1 MSVNEDSHYSLN
13 WNGHMNHVRRTLAVL
28 LAQND
33 FVDVTLCCEG
43 GRLSAHKML
52 LSVCSQFFL
61 ETFRTNPC
69 PHPIV
74 ILKGVSLKVMRDL
87 LKFMYDGEVH
97 LESDDFQSFLEAAKL
112 LQVYGLTE
120 CNGDEV
126 LRQNLFKLKRKVSDT
141 VEHEIKVEDNVNTE
155 SRQTEDDET
164 ADHEVTHTYEQ
175 VSENNSTIH
184 IKNIKILPQGML

>member
-1 MSVNEDSHYSLN
+1 MSVNEDSQYSLN

-28 LAQND
+28 LAQNE

-43 GRLSAHKML
+43 GRLPAHKML

-61 ETFRTNPC
+61 ETFRANPC

-74 ILKGVSLKVMRDL
+74 ILKGVSFKVMRDL

-120 CNGDEV
+120 CSADEV
-126 LRQNLFKLKRKVSDT
+126 IKQNLFNLKRV
-141 VEHEIKVEDNVNTE
+141 VREQEIKVEDNMNTGNMQIE
-155 SRQTEDDET
+155 NEET
-164 ADHEVTHTYEQ
+164 ADDEATPAYAH
-175 VSENNSTIH
+175 VSENMSTFH
-184 IKNIKILPQGML
+184 ITDTKILPQSML